1 MTDTNGSGSG
11 PAGAPALNV
20 LVQYVKDLSF
30 ENPNAPRSLQPR
42 QNPPEIGIQVNVNAR
57 QMSPEDFEVS
67 VTLEASA
74 TESEEVLFKLEVD
87 YGGVFRLLNIPAE
100 QIHPIVMIECPR
112 LLFPFLRQ
120 VVADA
125 TRNGGFPPLYIDPI
139 DFFALY
145 QQRAAQ
151 AQQTPAN
158 AN

>member
-1 MTDTNGSGSG
+1 MTDTNGNGSG
-11 PAGAPALNV
+11 PAGAPSLNV

-42 QNPPEIGIQVNVNAR
+42 QNPPEIGIQVNVNAK
-57 QMSPEDFEVS
+57 QMSPDDFEVS

-74 TESEEVLFKLEVD
+74 TENDEVLFKLEVD

-100 QIHPIVMIECPR
+100 QVHPIVMIECPR